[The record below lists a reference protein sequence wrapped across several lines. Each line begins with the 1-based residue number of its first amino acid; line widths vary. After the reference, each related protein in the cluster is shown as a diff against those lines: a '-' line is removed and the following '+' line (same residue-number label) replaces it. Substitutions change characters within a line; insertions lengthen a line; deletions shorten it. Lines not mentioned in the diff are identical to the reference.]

1 MTTPLNYKIGQIYRV
16 TKWLEFEVSDLKPK
30 TVVLNV
36 WNKTGQ
42 ILGSVRWYS
51 GWRQYTFNSE
61 PNTTFNNGC
70 LTDIAQVLTD
80 LNEAQKRRHNV

>member
-1 MTTPLNYKIGQIYRV
+1 MK
-16 TKWLEFEVSDLKPK
+16 FEVSDFKPEK
-30 TVVLNV
+30 GFMHVA
-36 WNKTGQ
+36 NKKGQ
-42 ILGSVRWYS
+42 ILGYIGWYS

-80 LNEAQKRRHNV
+80 LNEAQKKETR

>member
-16 TKWLEFEVSDLKPK
+16 TKWLKFEVSDLKPK

-42 ILGSVRWYS
+42 K
-51 GWRQYTFNSE
+51 F
-61 PNTTFNNGC
+61 
-70 LTDIAQVLTD
+70 
-80 LNEAQKRRHNV
+80 